1 MMNCSCCTT
10 ALRIFVRS
18 IAHIQVPAS
27 VAASRL
33 PVCPSLPGSA
43 RGFRSLERAAS
54 TLPSSTARS
63 IHTTGYRADNVAAA
77 ITAGRHTGR
86 AGKTSNRNEGER
98 EFTLSSEA
106 PAAPAAP
113 LPAKS
118 AAKSAGR
125 DKTSKGRKPRGRPD
139 DGGSKPTIRKVVQ
152 DDTGKLARRLKT
164 IKGPNPEREPPRMS
178 IQAKMQEDSLEEE
191 VGSREYWKAQ
201 KAALKEKFPEGWQPR
216 KKLSPDALAG
226 IRALHAE
233 FPNVY
238 TTKVLADKFE
248 MSAEAIRRIL
258 KSKWAP
264 SAEEELE
271 RQERWFNRGKK
282 VWSRWAE
289 LGKKP
294 PQKWRK
300 EGIVRDPIWHEKRG
314 PRPMLEEEDDEGN
327 DESPADKARAKA
339 QRMLSKN
346 LM

>member
-1 MMNCSCCTT
+1 MNKVES
-10 ALRIFVRS
+10 
-18 IAHIQVPAS
+18 
-27 VAASRL
+27 
-33 PVCPSLPGSA
+33 
-43 RGFRSLERAAS
+43 
-54 TLPSSTARS
+54 
-63 IHTTGYRADNVAAA
+63 A
-77 ITAGRHTGR
+77 ITAGRH
-86 AGKTSNRNEGER
+86 AGTTSKTSRGNEGNR

-106 PAAPAAP
+106 PAAP
-113 LPAKS
+113 LPTKS
-118 AAKSAGR
+118 AERGR
-125 DKTSKGRKPRGRPD
+125 TSKGRKPRGRQDD
-139 DGGSKPTIRKVVQ
+139 DGSRPIIRKVVQ
-152 DDTGKLARRLKT
+152 DDTGKLPWKPK
-164 IKGPNPEREPPRMS
+164 IKVSPSLGMAPPRMS
-178 IQAKMQEDSLEEE
+178 IQARMQEESSEEAPR
-191 VGSREYWKAQ
+191 GREYWQAQ

-233 FPNVY
+233 FPDVY

-282 VWSRWAE
+282 VWARWAE

-300 EGIVRDPIWHEKRG
+300 EGIVRDPSWHEKRG
-314 PRPMLEEEDDEGN
+314 PRPLPEEEEENEG
-327 DESPADKARAKA
+327 DHGSTEDKARAKA